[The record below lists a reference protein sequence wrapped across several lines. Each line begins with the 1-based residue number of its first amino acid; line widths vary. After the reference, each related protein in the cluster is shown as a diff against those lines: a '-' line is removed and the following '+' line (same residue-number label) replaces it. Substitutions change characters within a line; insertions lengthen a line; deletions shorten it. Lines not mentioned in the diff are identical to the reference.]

1 MSSDQSDWKES
12 LQDKLQEI
20 KDKRQNAEAAAETGP
35 TAPDP
40 SIGFMQEEIK
50 KRPIN
55 RRKMMRRMT
64 VVAVMAAVFGTV
76 ACLFFLLLEPI
87 FNRALYPEE
96 AVTGVT
102 YPEETVAEELTP
114 EEMLVNEEEKAAT
127 EEQERIRQEVDRLL
141 LDKTRGAEAANRMYE
156 ALRQVAMN
164 ARYYLVD
171 VSGITSDTDWLN
183 DPYETRGTVSGI
195 IIAKADAEIQVLTYS
210 PGIDS
215 AESIQITL
223 FDGTTITAQIRA
235 RDRVSGLAVL
245 SAALD
250 NVDDNVK
257 DQLTTAELGS
267 SSASLVTG
275 QLVIAAGRPIGSS
288 GSIAYG
294 IITSATGDL
303 SVLDSGFKQLTTD
316 IAGSKQASGVLVNPG
331 GQIVGILDSRH
342 ARSDL
347 SGVLYA
353 IGITECKQL
362 IEKLSAGGEKA
373 YLGVQCTDVPDDV
386 RKRMSIPEGVYVSS
400 VEDDSPAMNAGLQ
413 KGDII
418 AVMDGEDVHY
428 SVTLSRILIES
439 NAGEEISIT
448 LMRPSGEEYTEMD
461 LTVTLE

>member
-1 MSSDQSDWKES
+1 MSSEQSDWKES

-20 KDKRQNAEAAAETGP
+20 KDKRQNAEAADAEP

-50 KRPIN
+50 KRPLN
-55 RRKMMRRMT
+55 RKKMMRRMT
-64 VVAVMAAVFGTV
+64 IVAVMAAVFGTV

-87 FNRALYPEE
+87 FNRMLYPEE

-102 YPEETVAEELTP
+102 YPEETVSEELTP

-127 EEQERIRQEVDRLL
+127 EEQERIRQEVEQLL

-156 ALRQVAMN
+156 ALRQVAAD

-210 PGIDS
+210 PGIDH

-245 SAALD
+245 SAD
-250 NVDDNVK
+250 IGSVSDGTK
-257 DQLTTAELGS
+257 ESLTTAELGS

-275 QLVIAAGRPIGSS
+275 QLVIAAGRPIGTS

-294 IITSATGDL
+294 MITSAAGDL
-303 SVLDSGFKQLTTD
+303 AVLDSGFKQLTTD
-316 IAGSKQASGVLVNPG
+316 IVGSKQASGVLIDSG
-331 GQIVGILDSRH
+331 GRVVGILDPRH
-342 ARSDL
+342 GRSDL
-347 SGVLYA
+347 PGILYA

-362 IEKLSAGGEKA
+362 VEKLSAGGEKA

-386 RKRMSIPEGVYVSS
+386 RKRMDIPEGVYLSS

-418 AVMDGEDVHY
+418 TVMDGEDVHY
-428 SVTLSRILIES
+428 SITLSRVLIE
-439 NAGEEISIT
+439 NEAGTEISIT
-448 LMRPSGEEYTEMD
+448 LKRPSGDGYTEMD